1 MLRHINGGKVA
12 HPPKAL
18 AGFKMNPN
26 YSHVLR
32 KTTFKIPKSCHMSH
46 CTARA
51 GSGYNFCIR
60 ALKLKDELGE
70 EMEMAPNVSGSGN
83 TEMNRVVIQEH
94 FCRSCELVLHPEC
107 STLWHMLVF
116 MGLVDF
122 FQPTPCWYCQD
133 MVRDAWTAEFPAA
146 KPPGAKSRK
155 WKKANKDKVAA
166 GEEEPAQLK
175 DDAAVGDEAAVQE
188 EDRSRG
194 GGSGEEKGN

>member
-1 MLRHINGGKVA
+1 MTTSLSPEKLHSILCHINGGKVA

-32 KTTFKIPKSCHMSH
+32 KTTFNIPKSCHMSH

-51 GSGYNFCIR
+51 GSGFNFCIR
-60 ALKLKDELGE
+60 ALKLKDKLGE

-107 STLWHMLVF
+107 STLWYMLVF

-122 FQPTPCWYCQD
+122 FLPTPCWYCQD
-133 MVRDAWTAEFPAA
+133 MVRDCWEPEFPAA

-166 GEEEPAQLK
+166 VEEEPAQLK
-175 DDAAVGDEAAVQE
+175 DDAA
-188 EDRSRG
+188 
-194 GGSGEEKGN
+194 